1 MRVKDR
7 EDEGKN
13 NEDVNKAIQRY
24 GREQTTFV
32 RERGLVFLKKRKE
45 TFSFYFNCHNSSLDS
60 ETWKYL
66 ETPTNILKLGKTKF
80 S

>member
-1 MRVKDR
+1 MKDR

-32 RERGLVFLKKRKE
+32 RERGLVFLKKKE
-45 TFSFYFNCHNSSLDS
+45 R
-60 ETWKYL
+60 
-66 ETPTNILKLGKTKF
+66 NIFFLFQLP
-80 S
+80 